1 MKLSLFKQTKMIDYA
16 SKLEA
21 VEAEIKA
28 HKAKRLVL
36 LGKEEGTL
44 TRPELAELA
53 DYKEELAKLEED
65 KAYWKELVKE
75 EQKAATSG
83 KCWVV

>member
-1 MKLSLFKQTKMIDYA
+1 MIDYA

-36 LGKEEGTL
+36 LGKEEETL

-53 DYKEELAKLEED
+53 DYKEELDKLEE
-65 KAYWKELVKE
+65 KQERWFKLVE
-75 EQKAATSG
+75 DEQKASTSG
-83 KCWVV
+83 KCWVPIKRVAS